1 MPITVLFAVLAAA
14 LVHAGWNVLIK
25 RSPDKLTMTL
35 AVAVGAGLIS
45 ALVLPLLPQPAA
57 ASWPYLA
64 ASVALQSVYYLLIA
78 RSYRLT
84 DMSLAYPLMRGLAP
98 LIVAL
103 ASLPL
108 TGEALASGQWL
119 GVAGICGGILLL
131 ALVAGATAHRAGV
144 VSALANAVVIAAYTL
159 IDGLGARLS
168 GAAPAYALY
177 LAVGTAVVTAAL
189 VLSGGHRPTLSARTM
204 ALGLLGGGATTLSY
218 GVALWAMT
226 RAPVALVAAL
236 RETSILFALALSAL
250 LLGERVGRGRLVAAA
265 LVAAGVV
272 TLKLG

>member
-1 MPITVLFAVLAAA
+1 
-14 LVHAGWNVLIK
+14 
-25 RSPDKLTMTL
+25 
-35 AVAVGAGLIS
+35 
-45 ALVLPLLPQPAA
+45 
-57 ASWPYLA
+57 
-64 ASVALQSVYYLLIA
+64 
-78 RSYRLT
+78 
-84 DMSLAYPLMRGLAP
+84 
-98 LIVAL
+98 
-103 ASLPL
+103 
-108 TGEALASGQWL
+108 
-119 GVAGICGGILLL
+119 
-131 ALVAGATAHRAGV
+131 V